1 MSASADAVFDALGDP
16 TRRAVLELVG
26 RTGPATATEL
36 AAHLPVTRQAV
47 VKHLDTLRAAGL
59 VESNRTGRDVR
70 YGLTAAPL
78 ESAAAWMARVG
89 TTWDARLGR
98 LQTRATRKKSSG

>member
-1 MSASADAVFDALGDP
+1 MAASPDAVFDALGDP

-47 VKHLDTLRAAGL
+47 VKHLDTLRSAGL
-59 VESNRTGRDVR
+59 VASSRTGRDVR
-70 YGLTAAPL
+70 YELRSSPL
-78 ESAAAWMARVG
+78 ESAAAWMDRVG
-89 TTWDARLGR
+89 TTWDRRLARL
-98 LQTRATRKKSSG
+98 TARAATKKARS